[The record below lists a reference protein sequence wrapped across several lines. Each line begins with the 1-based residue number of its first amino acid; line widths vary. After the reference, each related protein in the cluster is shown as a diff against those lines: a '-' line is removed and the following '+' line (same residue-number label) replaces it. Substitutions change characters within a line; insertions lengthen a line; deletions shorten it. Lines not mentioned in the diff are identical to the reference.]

1 MSRHHTCEGRAT
13 TLMSTR
19 SRQSALRLAALLVLS
34 LSGCSF
40 SRSPDFPLTTLSA
53 GPAGLDPL
61 RKAFNDDVGKVRLM
75 LLLDPT

>member
-1 MSRHHTCEGRAT
+1 MMRGIV
-13 TLMSTR
+13 LKSTR
-19 SRQSALRLAALLVLS
+19 SRQSALYLAALLVLS
-34 LSGCSF
+34 LARCS
-40 SRSPDFPLTTLSA
+40 SVRSPEFPLTTLSA